1 MVDTHLN
8 SIPGKV
14 FSFIHFVMDPVD
26 RERKSETEGK
36 RKVEIEMKGGGGS
49 EEDRRE
55 IETDKMEKVETDK
68 EKSD

>member
-1 MVDTHLN
+1 MQCGIVDTHLN

-36 RKVEIEMKGGGGS
+36 RDS
-49 EEDRRE
+49 RDRDERGRWE
-55 IETDKMEKVETDK
+55 VKKIDER
-68 EKSD
+68 